1 MLATAGRTTG
11 PVIGLIMLLLVVG
24 AATRGYLPGGEHVA
38 HRRAATGPLEPII
51 LAALLAVSVGALVV
65 AAIQRAR
72 QHRAVA
78 GSMGELSATVGARR
92 AKPAWRVLLIGVAAV
107 AVWSLTVVVLTK
119 LGAAHRFTISARLFG
134 VRGEAPA
141 APAGPEA
148 PAPVS
153 PHPLP
158 DGSTGAVFGPLL
170 VLAAVLLVLI
180 AAAVVIAR
188 SRRTAPAPPET
199 GPVTAAGP
207 APSAGE
213 TLARAAE
220 LGLTRIADRS
230 RGPREAIID
239 CYAVMERHL
248 ADVPDAAPREFDT
261 PSEVLA
267 RAVEHHALPAE
278 NATRLVEL
286 FTEARFSPHLM
297 TERHRSDAVAILRL
311 VLDELRTP
319 T

>member
-1 MLATAGRTTG
+1 MLAAAGRTTG
-11 PVIGLIMLLLVVG
+11 PVIGLIMLLLVAG
-24 AATRGYLPGGEHVA
+24 AATRGYLPGAEHVA
-38 HRRAATGPLEPII
+38 PGPAATGPLQPII
-51 LAALLAVSVGALVV
+51 LAALLAVSVGAVVV
-65 AAIQRAR
+65 AVMQRAR
-72 QHRAVA
+72 RHRAVA
-78 GSMGELSATVGARR
+78 GSMGELSATIGANR

-107 AVWSLTVVVLTK
+107 AVWLLTVAVLTK
-119 LGAAHRFTISARLFG
+119 LGAAHRFTISAGFFG

-141 APAGPEA
+141 ASAGPEA
-148 PAPVS
+148 PAPV
-153 PHPLP
+153 PPRPLP
-158 DGSTGAVFGPLL
+158 DGSTGAVFAPLL

-180 AAAVVIAR
+180 AAAIVIAR
-188 SRRTAPAPPET
+188 RSRPAPPES
-199 GPVTAAGP
+199 GPVTTAAP

-213 TLARAAE
+213 SLARAAE

-230 RGPREAIID
+230 RGPREAIIA

-278 NATRLVEL
+278 NATRLVDL

-297 TERHRSDAVAILRL
+297 TERHRADAVAILRL
-311 VLDELRTP
+311 VLDELRIP